1 VDGWTILSRVADSLS
16 IVTTALAFA
25 GLAAFWLSRP
35 RVKITVYL
43 PNPPESYVTG
53 PAGARV
59 LLKYPSEARVLVEHI
74 KGSAD
79 LHDFWQWLIV
89 NSPEGGYGGD
99 GQLARTLYP
108 KQSWQFVIHELQD
121 QTYGGE
127 RTTGIQASV
136 TSTVTLALRWQR
148 PVLRWTSTSW
158 RVVLWTPEDRAAGK
172 PPKVLRGRPAALA
185 LRAAERESYRY
196 PGD

>member
-1 VDGWTILSRVADSLS
+1 DF
-16 IVTTALAFA
+16 VTLAAAALAFA
-25 GLAAFWLSRP
+25 GALAFWWSRP

-43 PNPPESYVTG
+43 PNPPASYVTDS
-53 PAGARV
+53 AGARV
-59 LLKYPSEARVLVEHI
+59 LLKYPSEARVLVEHF

-127 RTTGIQASV
+127 RTTGIQASL
-136 TSTVTLALRWQR
+136 TSTVTL
-148 PVLRWTSTSW
+148 
-158 RVVLWTPEDRAAGK
+158 
-172 PPKVLRGRPAALA
+172 
-185 LRAAERESYRY
+185 
-196 PGD
+196 